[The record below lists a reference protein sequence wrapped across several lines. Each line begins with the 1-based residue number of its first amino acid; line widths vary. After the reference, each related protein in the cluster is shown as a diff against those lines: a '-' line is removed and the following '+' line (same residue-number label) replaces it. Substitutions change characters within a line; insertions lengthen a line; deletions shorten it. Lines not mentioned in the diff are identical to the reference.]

1 MTEPQPP
8 FVHPLALVE
17 EDVEIGPGTK
27 VWAHAHLRRGARIG
41 SECIIGSGATVDLG
55 VVLGDRCKV
64 QNAALL
70 YSGLRIGD
78 GVFIGPAAVF
88 TNDRFPRAV
97 TPDGSL
103 RTEAQWEHGATVV
116 ENGASVGANA
126 TVVTGVRIGAWAMIG
141 AGAVVTRDVEAHA
154 LVLGVPAR
162 PVGWVCA
169 CGAPVDR
176 PGMMRCPACV
186 EPGSSDRRDR

>member
-17 EDVEIGPGTK
+17 EDVEIGTGTK

-41 SECIIGSGATVDLG
+41 SDCVIGSGATVDLG
-55 VVLGDRCKV
+55 VILGDRCKV

-70 YSGLRIGD
+70 YSGLRVGD
-78 GVFIGPAAVF
+78 GVFIGPAAVL
-88 TNDRFPRAV
+88 TNDRLPRAV
-97 TPDGSL
+97 TPDGAL

-116 ENGASVGANA
+116 EDGASVGANA
-126 TVVTGVRIGAWAMIG
+126 TVVTGIRIGAWAMIG

-154 LVLGVPAR
+154 LVVGVPAR
-162 PVGWVCA
+162 REGWVCA
-169 CGAPVDR
+169 CGARVDR
-176 PGMMRCPACV
+176 AGVMRCPACA
-186 EPGSSDRRDR
+186 EPAAGDPRGR